1 MTDSSLGE
9 EAKSLL
15 DALAL
20 ALSGIKFQDD
30 GKGNLEY
37 EHKEVSPFVKPLLRT
52 VGLPVWLEE
61 VSIDGDLLIL
71 FLELE
76 LHSMDVA
83 HIFQMGQVTR
93 PRQHYTYLQHIRF
106 GEKRTGRCF

>member
-9 EAKSLL
+9 DAKSLL

-20 ALSGIKFQDD
+20 ALSDINFKDD

-37 EHKEVSPFVKPLLRT
+37 EHKVVSPFVKPLLRT
-52 VGLPVWLEE
+52 VGLPVWLQ
-61 VSIDGDLLIL
+61 VSMDGDILIL
-71 FLELE
+71 LLELE
-76 LHSMDVA
+76 LYSMDVA

-93 PRQHYTYLQHIRF
+93 PRQHHTYL
-106 GEKRTGRCF
+106 

>member
-9 EAKSLL
+9 DAKRLL

-20 ALSGIKFQDD
+20 ALPGISFEDD

-52 VGLPVWLEE
+52 VGLPVWLQ

-71 FLELE
+71 LPELE
-76 LHSMDVA
+76 FHGMDVA
-83 HIFQMGQVTR
+83 HIFQMG
-93 PRQHYTYLQHIRF
+93 
-106 GEKRTGRCF
+106 

>member
-9 EAKSLL
+9 DAKSLL

-20 ALSGIKFQDD
+20 ALSGIHFQDD

-52 VGLPVWLEE
+52 VGLPVWLK
-61 VSIDGDLLIL
+61 VSMNSDLLIL
-71 FLELE
+71 LSELE

-106 GEKRTGRCF
+106 GEKRTGRCL